1 MDLGGVKDTNY
12 DLLLN
17 HKTDYYQK
25 VAVIISHYINF
36 VSNALDVAFEVVD
49 G

>member
-1 MDLGGVKDTNY
+1 MDVGGVKDKNY

-17 HKTDYYQK
+17 HKTDYDQK

-36 VSNALDVAFEVVD
+36 VSNVRDVAFEPVD

>member
-1 MDLGGVKDTNY
+1 MDLGGVKDKNY

-17 HKTDYYQK
+17 HKTDYDQK

-36 VSNALDVAFEVVD
+36 VSKSRHAAFEVVD